1 MWDEI
6 RGEVI
11 MVRGHTREEEIGMM
25 SHPDRWPHTVV
36 LPVKRRVEGQSRP
49 EVGFLRQLSLKTP
62 APAPEPVVYR
72 TFTKEESPWR
82 YDSIEAIV
90 DDGWVVD

>member
-1 MWDEI
+1 
-6 RGEVI
+6 

-36 LPVKRRVEGQSRP
+36 LPLKRRVEGKTWPQ
-49 EVGFLRQLSLKTP
+49 VGYLRQLSMRHP
-62 APAPEPVVYR
+62 APAPQPVVYLR
-72 TFTKEESPWR
+72 EIWR
-82 YDSIEAIV
+82 PAPADDKDVPLTAEYDSIEAIV